1 MLEDMGDSSSG
12 DAAEAFIYH
21 EDTGTYRATC
31 DLSESASTTLLL
43 LVSELE
49 ELSYEEL
56 PPLNDVVDP
65 DALDAIFLPKDD
77 DVARRGGTVSFVYRG
92 YDVRLH
98 ANGELVL
105 RKHGESDG

>member
-1 MLEDMGDSSSG
+1 MSDSSSE

-56 PPLNDVVDP
+56 PPLSDIVDP
-65 DALDAIFLPKDD
+65 DALDTIFLPKEDGTTRLD
-77 DVARRGGTVSFVYRG
+77 GTVSFVYCG

-98 ANGELVL
+98 ANRELVL
-105 RKHGESDG
+105 QKRGQTDD